1 VRLQV
6 NSETDF
12 ATKTADFQRTVAAV
26 ARAAQGIDP
35 AHVSG
40 ANAAPRARSPAL
52 PASAALAGRS

>member
-1 VRLQV
+1 V